1 MMTSITTEKKN
12 NGGYSLIELLVI
24 LAIVSVFTGFIGYN
38 VAVTN
43 SFRAR
48 ECAKD
53 IATDI
58 QSLKVTTLAKSATV
72 GDTKMILYK
81 TGKEIHRKFVYK
93 DGTEDDKLLVKRVTV
108 RHGIKGG
115 LMKELG
121 DIGSG
126 NEMTVTFNRASGS
139 MVDAGGAVSTTNYVE
154 VYGTADKK
162 YTVELVPS
170 TGKVKQK

>member
-1 MMTSITTEKKN
+1 MTSVTTVEKK

-24 LAIVSVFTGFIGYN
+24 IAIISVFTGFIGYN
-38 VAVTN
+38 IAVTN

-53 IATDI
+53 ISTDI
-58 QSLKVTTLAKSATV
+58 QNLKVTTLAKSASV

-108 RHGIKGG
+108 RHGINGG

-126 NEMTVTFNRASGS
+126 DEMTVIFNRASGS
-139 MVDAGGAVSTTNYVE
+139 MVTATGAISTTTLVE
-154 VYGTADKK
+154 VYTSADKK